1 MAIVQISRIQ
11 HRKGLQE
18 NVPQL
23 AGAELGWAQDQRR
36 LYVGNGTLAEGA
48 PVIGNT
54 EILTEFSDVLALAK
68 TYTFKGTDAGYDV
81 VTGNPKVERT
91 IQKKLDEVASVKD
104 FGAKGDGTTDDTTA
118 INKAFLELFT
128 REKNEEIRRSLYFPA
143 GVYKITNEI
152 KIPAYA
158 KVFGE
163 GMNSSIVRMVAD
175 DSTAPA
181 YVVRT
186 TDSSQQTGANIGTNS
201 ANLPKN
207 IEVSSMSFE
216 TTDDTV
222 SLLLV
227 ESAEQ
232 CFFDA
237 VAFKGASAKAALTD
251 ATAGTSA
258 VTVLG
263 TSATKPT
270 KISFDNCDFSN
281 VTYGVK
287 VDDDSKAFTFSNS
300 RFHTLYRG
308 VNLGESTTG
317 TGPAGFRI
325 MQCMFD
331 DIADCGI
338 NFENISRNI
347 SAFNIFYDVGNNFNG
362 SGNMV
367 TNVIK
372 IQSDHNVSWGDM
384 FERSDTDDRT
394 QARVAVTN
402 TVNGIFT
409 DNARA
414 AHFGQR
420 VLESGKY
427 VVLANNQVSAADV
440 VSVTPDGYSEF
451 KIYYRIQ
458 RGDNRRTGCIHVTL
472 AQGANA
478 ISYDDEYTENGATGI
493 LLSVDES
500 SGNWRLRYTSTNTV
514 AGSINYAVEHI
525 N

>member
-54 EILTEFSDVLALAK
+54 EILTEHSDVLALAK
-68 TYTFKGTDAGYDV
+68 TYTFKGSDAGYDV
-81 VTGNPKVERT
+81 VTGNPTVERT
-91 IQKKLDEVASVKD
+91 IQKKLDQVASVKD
-104 FGAKGDGTTDDTTA
+104 FGAKGDGVTDDTAA
-118 INKAFLELFT
+118 INKALLELFT

-143 GVYKITNEI
+143 GIYKTTNEI
-152 KIPAYA
+152 KIPPYA
-158 KVFGE
+158 KMFGE
-163 GMNSSIVRMVAD
+163 GMNSSIIRLVTD

-181 YVVRT
+181 YVART
-186 TDSSQQTGANIGTNS
+186 TDSLQQTGVNIGTNS
-201 ANLPKN
+201 ANTPRN

-216 TTDDTV
+216 TTDTV
-222 SLLLV
+222 TIMLI

-237 VAFKGASAKAALTD
+237 VAFKGASAKAVLTN
-251 ATAGTSA
+251 ATLATSA
-258 VTVLG
+258 VSVLG
-263 TSATKPT
+263 TASTIPT

-287 VDDDSKAFTFSNS
+287 ADADSKAFTFSNS

-331 DIADCGI
+331 DIADVGI

-362 SGNMV
+362 AGNMI

-372 IQSDHNVSWGDM
+372 IQSANNVSWGDM

-394 QARVAVTN
+394 HARVAITQ
-402 TVNGIFT
+402 TVDGIFT

-414 AHFGQR
+414 VHLGRR
-420 VLESGKY
+420 VIETGKY
-427 VVLANNQVSAADV
+427 VVLANNQAAATDV
-440 VSVTPDGYSEF
+440 VAVTPDGYSEF

-458 RGDNRRTGCIHVTL
+458 RGDNRRTGCMHVTL
-472 AQGANA
+472 AQNANA
-478 ISYDDEYTENGATGI
+478 IAYDDEFTENGATGI

-500 SGNWRLRYTSTNTV
+500 SGTWRLRYTSTNTV
-514 AGSINYAVEHI
+514 AGTINYSVEHI

>member
-54 EILTEFSDVLALAK
+54 EILTEHSDVLALAK
-68 TYTFKGTDAGYDV
+68 TYTFKGSDAGYDV

-91 IQKKLDEVASVKD
+91 IQKKLDQVASVKD
-104 FGAKGDGTTDDTTA
+104 FGAKGDGITDDTTA
-118 INKAFLELFT
+118 INKALLELFT

-143 GVYKITNEI
+143 GVYKVTNEI
-152 KIPAYA
+152 KVPPYA
-158 KVFGE
+158 KLFGE
-163 GMNSSIVRMVAD
+163 GMNSSIIRMAAD

-186 TDSSQQTGANIGTNS
+186 TDSMQQTGVNIGTNS
-201 ANLPKN
+201 ANVPRN

-216 TTDDTV
+216 TADNTV

-237 VAFKGASAKAALTD
+237 VAFKGASVKAGLTD

-263 TSATKPT
+263 TASTKPT

-287 VDDDSKAFTFSNS
+287 ADVDCKAFTFSNS
-300 RFHTLYRG
+300 RFHTMYRG

-338 NFENISRNI
+338 NFENISRNV
-347 SAFNIFYDVGNNFNG
+347 SAFNIFYDVANNFNG
-362 SGNMV
+362 AGNMT

-394 QARVAVTN
+394 HARVAVTN

-409 DNARA
+409 DNAKA

-420 VLESGKY
+420 VIESGKY
-427 VVLANNQVSAADV
+427 VVIANNQIAAADV

-458 RGDNRRTGCIHVTL
+458 RGDNRRKGCIHVAL
-472 AQGANA
+472 SQGANA
-478 ISYDDEYTENGATGI
+478 IQFDDEYVENGDTGVI
-493 LLSVDES
+493 LTVDES

-514 AGSINYAVEHI
+514 AGSINYSVEHL